1 MRESEEPM
9 MKVILSSGDEVEIIG
24 PVIKDTV
31 DGLFI
36 SHRAFNA
43 EINGEV
49 GTISMDELEGAKFPD
64 DVVEQMEKAFDDSL
78 AQVKLTWSRL
88 KNFGA

>member
-1 MRESEEPM
+1 M
-9 MKVILSSGDEVEIIG
+9 MKVILSTGDEVEING
-24 PVIKDTV
+24 PVIKNTV

-36 SHRAFNA
+36 SHREFNA
-43 EINGEV
+43 RINGEA

-64 DVVEQMEKAFDDSL
+64 DVAKQMEKAFDDSL